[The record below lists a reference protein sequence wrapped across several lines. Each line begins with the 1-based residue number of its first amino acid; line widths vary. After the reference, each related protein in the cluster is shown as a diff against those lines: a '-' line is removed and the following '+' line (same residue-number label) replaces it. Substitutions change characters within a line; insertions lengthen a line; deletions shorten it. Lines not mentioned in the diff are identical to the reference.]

1 MNSPSY
7 MLRTCLWCWLYL
19 VSQIYFLPYHHN
31 ELSCTA
37 HSKAYKSNFLPWALH
52 LHPKSAEGQQPRP
65 KQHCIPPISA
75 QVNFILPCTFHSP
88 HYNILI
94 LQMAMKSQFVNCL
107 LLVNIAGVLLLG
119 KKKKKQQQQKNPK
132 KITYFCFSVFAHI
145 CRWAVCTCSRG
156 TESSPAHQHL
166 PADGSQK
173 HILCSCVCELTA
185 TDSQGYVTGS
195 CCEQQYNNNNKHQY
209 LFHLQLWLSCN
220 LECKASCL
228 SIII

>member
-1 MNSPSY
+1 MHLSLPSFQKSNWICMEQEQHFNSPDGHEKSVCQ
-7 MLRTCLWCWLYL
+7 LFV
-19 VSQIYFLPYHHN
+19 VSQ
-31 ELSCTA
+31 
-37 HSKAYKSNFLPWALH
+37 
-52 LHPKSAEGQQPRP
+52 
-65 KQHCIPPISA
+65 HCRGLT
-75 QVNFILPCTFHSP
+75 V
-88 HYNILI
+88 
-94 LQMAMKSQFVNCL
+94 
-107 LLVNIAGVLLLG
+107 G
-119 KKKKKQQQQKNPK
+119 KEKKKQQQQKNPK

-220 LECKASCL
+220 LERKASCL